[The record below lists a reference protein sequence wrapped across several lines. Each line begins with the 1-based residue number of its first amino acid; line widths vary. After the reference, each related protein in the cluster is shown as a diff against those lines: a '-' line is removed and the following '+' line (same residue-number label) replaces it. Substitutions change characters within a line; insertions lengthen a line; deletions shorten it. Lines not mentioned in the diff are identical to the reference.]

1 MQPVGWHIEVAFQE
15 DDTRTEAAARL
26 RLRDASNCARVAQP
40 GATRM
45 TQPSHTSARTLQLHG
60 HCLIWCTSCSTRPR
74 PRSRRQLISLH
85 TCRCE
90 LTGYRRCMP
99 TGSAGRFAAR
109 QRCRR

>member
-1 MQPVGWHIEVAFQE
+1 MQPVGWHIEVEFQE

-26 RLRDASNCARVAQP
+26 RLRDGVNWPRVAQP
-40 GATRM
+40 GVTRM
-45 TQPSHTSARTLQLHG
+45 TSHTSGRRSQLHG

-74 PRSRRQLISLH
+74 PRSRQLISLH

-90 LTGYRRCMP
+90 LTGYRRGTP
-99 TGSAGRFAAR
+99 TGSARRFAAG

>member
-1 MQPVGWHIEVAFQE
+1 MQPVGWHIEVEFQE
-15 DDTRTEAAARL
+15 DDTRTEAAAGFCAT
-26 RLRDASNCARVAQP
+26 ASNCARVAQP
-40 GATRM
+40 GVTRM
-45 TQPSHTSARTLQLHG
+45 TQPSHKSARRSRLHG

-99 TGSAGRFAAR
+99 TGSARRFAAG